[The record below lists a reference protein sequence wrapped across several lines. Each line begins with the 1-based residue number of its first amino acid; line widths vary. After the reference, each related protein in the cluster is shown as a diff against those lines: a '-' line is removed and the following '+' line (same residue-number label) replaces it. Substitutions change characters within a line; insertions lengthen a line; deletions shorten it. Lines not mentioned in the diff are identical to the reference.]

1 MTYRLSLIIILL
13 LIFSNRQF
21 AQQNKAIGTWE
32 GTLTVNKTDLR
43 LVFHIKEENAS
54 LQAYLDS
61 PDQLQYGL
69 KMDTIIVDDLGFK
82 MTLKIASAQYN
93 CSYNDSIDE
102 AEGNWIQL
110 GTSYPLNIK
119 KNAAYKPRIFPQE
132 PVAPFPY
139 KAEEVSYEN
148 KKPYAKTSAKTIIGG
163 TLTLPEEENKKFP
176 AVLLISGSGDQDRN
190 ENIAGHKPFLV
201 IADHLSR
208 RGFAVLRVDDR
219 GVGASSGNP
228 RISTT
233 ADFVTDVKSSIN
245 FLKSHPAVDP
255 QKIFLV
261 GHSEGGLIAFMTAA
275 DLKKELAGIV
285 LLAAPGVPMHEL
297 LLRQSADII
306 RQSGM
311 EEEFIKAADD
321 FNRIFYHTLL
331 ADKKNKV
338 TVSSLY
344 QKMLPLLKALPTA
357 TKDALEMSESGLR
370 NQCYTFMM
378 PWFRYFVKIDPKS
391 YLKKVKCPVLALNG
405 SMDIQ
410 VAAGPNLEAIRIN
423 LQAGGNKDVTCSE
436 IPNLNHLFQHCKSC
450 TVSEYGELEE
460 TFAPELLK
468 AMENWLRD
476 RIK

>member
-1 MTYRLSLIIILL
+1 MTYRLSLILILL

-190 ENIAGHKPFLV
+190 ENIAGH
-201 IADHLSR
+201 
-208 RGFAVLRVDDR
+208 
-219 GVGASSGNP
+219 
-228 RISTT
+228 
-233 ADFVTDVKSSIN
+233 
-245 FLKSHPAVDP
+245 
-255 QKIFLV
+255 
-261 GHSEGGLIAFMTAA
+261 
-275 DLKKELAGIV
+275 
-285 LLAAPGVPMHEL
+285 
-297 LLRQSADII
+297 
-306 RQSGM
+306 
-311 EEEFIKAADD
+311 
-321 FNRIFYHTLL
+321 
-331 ADKKNKV
+331 
-338 TVSSLY
+338 
-344 QKMLPLLKALPTA
+344 
-357 TKDALEMSESGLR
+357 
-370 NQCYTFMM
+370 
-378 PWFRYFVKIDPKS
+378 
-391 YLKKVKCPVLALNG
+391 
-405 SMDIQ
+405 
-410 VAAGPNLEAIRIN
+410 
-423 LQAGGNKDVTCSE
+423 
-436 IPNLNHLFQHCKSC
+436 
-450 TVSEYGELEE
+450 
-460 TFAPELLK
+460 
-468 AMENWLRD
+468 
-476 RIK
+476 